1 MFLDFKKA
9 FDSVSHLFLKRLLL
23 HMGLPET
30 YVEWIQIIYS
40 GAKTVVRHKNWLMS
54 CFDMDRGV
62 CQGCLLSC
70 YLFNLVGQV
79 LVYSLRQQGLFAW
92 WSKPGDPC
100 SLYADDMALFFC

>member
-1 MFLDFKKA
+1 
-9 FDSVSHLFLKRLLL
+9 
-23 HMGLPET
+23 MGLPET